1 MPDVESEGSL
11 GNVRKAG
18 HAKAEG
24 KLSDTL
30 DGKKDD
36 MTSFRG
42 TTDKNIIYVLTL
54 VLPSFYLAWYVAAIT
69 LSAAFGISGSNFIIT
84 FLEPFDHINFS
95 PVVEGGEWRPLVHW
109 LSMIFAMA
117 FAGPWLIYFAS
128 RPKKLATDA
137 STAVNSLH
145 FFLCTTITQQTPENW
160 IWWGT
165 FMACGVFMGRTAE
178 FMIAR
183 IPMSKRRRTK
193 DGYKKTTPYS
203 TSGRA

>member
-1 MPDVESEGSL
+1 MADVESKGSF
-11 GNVRKAG
+11 GNVGRAG
-18 HAKAEG
+18 GAKAA
-24 KLSDTL
+24 DTAA
-30 DGKKDD
+30 DKVGDMKGD

-42 TTDKNIIYVLTL
+42 TTGKNIIYVLFM

-69 LSAAFGISGSNFIIT
+69 LSAAFGIRGSFFIIT

-95 PVVEGGEWRPLVHW
+95 PVIEGGQWRPLVHW

-117 FAGPWLIYFAS
+117 FAGPWLIYFAC
-128 RPKKLATDA
+128 RPKRLATDA

-160 IWWGT
+160 IWWAT

-183 IPMSKRRRTK
+183 IPMSNKRRWS
-193 DGYKKTTPYS
+193 DGNKKKTTPYS
-203 TSGRA
+203 T